1 MEKPSGRLTDEE
13 AEVLLCDGSDPH
25 GADFGVVGQSF
36 GAADEG
42 AGGMRHGCRAGVSR
56 PSGGRPTD
64 LERHLARVTSA
75 RGCVAPTGEVT
86 GKLSNPVGLDH
97 RRGAHSYSGISW
109 TICKQSEPRS
119 RVQTDNHTNTSSLN
133 FYRPDA
139 LPDAQRRVSEH

>member
-36 GAADEG
+36 GATGEG
-42 AGGMRHGCRAGVSR
+42 AGGMRHGRRAGVSR
-56 PSGGRPTD
+56 PSGGRSTD

-86 GKLSNPVGLDH
+86 GNLSNPVGLDH
-97 RRGAHSYSGISW
+97 RRGAHSYIIKRKCIV
-109 TICKQSEPRS
+109 TRT
-119 RVQTDNHTNTSSLN
+119 QTDSRDRHNTPLPYGGGVTTNMI
-133 FYRPDA
+133 
-139 LPDAQRRVSEH
+139 

>member
-36 GAADEG
+36 GATDEG
-42 AGGMRHGCRAGVSR
+42 AGGMRHGRRAGVSR

-64 LERHLARVTSA
+64 LERHPAGVTSA

-86 GKLSNPVGLDH
+86 GNLSDPVGLDH
-97 RRGAHSYSGISW
+97 RRGAHSYKSNS
-109 TICKQSEPRS
+109 
-119 RVQTDNHTNTSSLN
+119 
-133 FYRPDA
+133 
-139 LPDAQRRVSEH
+139 